1 MKKKEEYIMAGYAPD
16 NSTLAM
22 TGATG
27 IMGMS
32 FEQFSMVGM
41 GLLTVG
47 AAMTAAKFAPRVAIE
62 PRYDLAKGKQ
72 RMVLTLNGHPVR
84 RRNTKL

>member
-1 MKKKEEYIMAGYAPD
+1 
-16 NSTLAM
+16 M

-27 IMGMS
+27 IMGMT
-32 FEQFSMVGM
+32 FEQFWWMGL
-41 GLLTVG
+41 GLLTIG
-47 AAMTAAKFAPRVAIE
+47 AAMTVSRFVPRFALE

-72 RMVLTLNGHPVR
+72 RMVLTLNGRPVR